1 MSVSIAV
8 SGNTYQRKSG
18 LDSSLRSSVARV
30 DVGKPGLIMPGTSGF
45 PLHPRDSISI
55 TLQDLLTPGCCITAH
70 VERHVR
76 KLPAEPP
83 DLLLTLLTICRAL
96 SLSLG
101 QAQGR
106 LVGAC
111 ASPALPVN
119 GLSRYPLPSRPRI
132 PKCMPLSKTGSRC
145 SYLVGTQRGVQP
157 RPWRRTRV
165 TASRRRFF

>member
-1 MSVSIAV
+1 M
-8 SGNTYQRKSG
+8 
-18 LDSSLRSSVARV
+18 RV

-45 PLHPRDSISI
+45 SLHPRDSISI
-55 TLQDLLTPGCCITAH
+55 TLQDLLTPGCCIMAH

-132 PKCMPLSKTGSRC
+132 PKCTPPSKTGSLSRC
-145 SYLVGTQRGVQP
+145 SCLVLNAASSLCRGAARVSRPAVDVPSDPPP
-157 RPWRRTRV
+157 RGLRQGR
-165 TASRRRFF
+165 

>member
-8 SGNTYQRKSG
+8 SENAYQMKSG

-111 ASPALPVN
+111 ASPRAPEWFES
-119 GLSRYPLPSRPRI
+119 LSSPFAPSYSQMHAS
-132 PKCMPLSKTGSRC
+132 KQNWQSESMQLSGISR
-145 SYLVGTQRGVQP
+145 SVQP
-157 RPWRRTRV
+157 RPRRRTRV
-165 TASRRRFF
+165 TASRRRSF